1 MSTEHPKA
9 YYTAVFLQVSFK
21 AIKHSMAGKASDGL
35 PCWLDSKMLTMLCRE
50 LKECRDQVRDNDAAH
65 PALARASQE
74 CERLLSHCPGGL
86 DTSLCHRHLDAILTA
101 LQSAIPALAGPPAAT
116 SSPLWQSAKEH
127 LREGWKRLS

>member
-21 AIKHSMAGKASDGL
+21 AIKHSMAGKVSDGL
-35 PCWLDSKMLTMLCRE
+35 PCWLDGKMLAMLGRE
-50 LKECRDQVRDNDAAH
+50 LKECRDQAADNNAAH
-65 PALARASQE
+65 QALSRASLE

-101 LQSAIPALAGPPAAT
+101 LQCAVPALAGPPAAPAT
-116 SSPLWQSAKEH
+116 SLWQSAREH
-127 LREGWKRLS
+127 LREGWKRLT